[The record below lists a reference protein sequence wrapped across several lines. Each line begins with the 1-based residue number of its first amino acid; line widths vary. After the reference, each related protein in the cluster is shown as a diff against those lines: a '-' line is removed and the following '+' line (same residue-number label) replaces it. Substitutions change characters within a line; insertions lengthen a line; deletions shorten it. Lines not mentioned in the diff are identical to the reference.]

1 MALFASRYLASK
13 PFDLKAFGDIQT
25 YALSGYYNIHDY
37 AVTSWCHHTEE
48 AIARSSSLSA
58 DLFSEVIHSLSAHLR
73 FHLEVQA
80 GEFPDHPT
88 PGDILPR
95 FRQLSTNGRARQEFG
110 NLSTRTLAIREVIE
124 AIWALMPHNPDMQKS
139 IGLQMYGPKQF
150 KCCNTWCN
158 WFSDGFQGVEQR
170 RDHIDQHNRPF
181 RCPVD
186 GCFAGALGF
195 PSEQQLQHHATRHH
209 RETEKLLFPTTL
221 FVKKQPNIAA
231 AIRAGDLEAVK
242 STIQNSIA
250 VTGAFD
256 FVNPIKL
263 LGASKTWTTLTLAV
277 NLKHFDICQY
287 LLEEGALPNS
297 QDFQAAIAQN
307 DADILGLLF
316 SHIPSAEL
324 AKLDPGS
331 LYAADR
337 DTQRMVGRIFGL
349 HHPRYMLYDSF
360 VLKAIKQDRLEIVK
374 SFLDCEDDIIRQR
387 LKADYH
393 AWMQHIMGSSQEC
406 LQALLS
412 IDKSDVLMKQ
422 VFFEA
427 HIDGNESM
435 LSCIASV
442 TPELSDWICLQG
454 DQTARTDNLRYG
466 VISKALMQVVSKSE
480 EKNIWAFLGASF
492 HFMPLDGRLGKMNR
506 ITLRE
511 MLNTDDSLFH
521 QKDERGATLLHGF
534 IDSGD
539 VEMVQFATSV
549 KGVDLNTHCKGPDD
563 GGSLSPI
570 RLALKRIG
578 HRGIDGG
585 WASVTIVYSLLG
597 TGRVNLSE
605 MKVDDELAC
614 LMAAGGMHGHLTQP
628 FVGKGLSQLCPA
640 AREDEI
646 RRLVLDLPRLA
657 NEFNNFLFSSSDAA
671 EWKRN
676 FSLQYL
682 VANHDVYFIFEKMFR
697 QGEYTSAVKIFRERS
712 RDCLL
717 TPAERVVFFK
727 YAIQVDD
734 SSLLT
739 KLLTDSTAVKTAIFM
754 VAARGSPNLF
764 HTLLGRGI
772 QFNIRNDAGLT
783 PLEVAQ
789 SHLNQATEEWLEN
802 WMFPK
807 HVPRKY

>member
-58 DLFSEVIHSLSAHLR
+58 DLFLEVIHFLSAHLR

-80 GEFPDHPT
+80 GDFPDHPT
-88 PGDILPR
+88 PGDILHR

-170 RDHIDQHNRPF
+170 RAHIDQHNRPF

-186 GCFAGALGF
+186 DCFAGALGF
-195 PSEQQLQHHATRHH
+195 PSEQQLQQHATRHH
-209 RETEKLLFPTTL
+209 GEAEKLLFPTTL
-221 FVKKQPNIAA
+221 FIKKHSNLAA

-242 STIQNSIA
+242 STIQEFIA
-250 VTGAFD
+250 VTGAY
-256 FVNPIKL
+256 
-263 LGASKTWTTLTLAV
+263 KTSTTLTLAV
-277 NLKHFDICQY
+277 NWKHFDICQH

-307 DADILGLLF
+307 DADILGLLV
-316 SHIPSAEL
+316 SHIPSTEL
-324 AKLDPGS
+324 ANLDPGS
-331 LYAADR
+331 LYAADK
-337 DTQRMVGRIFGL
+337 DTQRMVVRIFEL
-349 HHPRYMLYDSF
+349 HHPRSMLYDSF

-393 AWMQHIMGSSQEC
+393 AWMQYIMESSQEC

-412 IDKSDVLMKQ
+412 IDKSGVLVKQ

-427 HIDGNESM
+427 HTGGNESM
-435 LSCIASV
+435 LSCIPSV

-454 DQTARTDNLRYG
+454 DQTSCTDNLRYG
-466 VISKALMQVVSKSE
+466 IISKALVQVVSKSE
-480 EKNIWAFLGASF
+480 EKNIWAFLGTSF
-492 HFMPLDGRLGKMNR
+492 HFLPLDGRLGKMNR
-506 ITLRE
+506 VALRE

-549 KGVDLNTHCKGPDD
+549 KGVDINTHCEGPDD

-578 HRGIDGG
+578 HRGIDGC
-585 WASVTIVYSLLG
+585 WASATIVYSLLG

-614 LMAAGGMHGHLTQP
+614 LMAAGGIFGHFKQP
-628 FVGKGLSQLCPA
+628 FVGKGLSQLCPT
-640 AREDEI
+640 AREDQI
-646 RRLVLDLPRLA
+646 RSLVTELPRLA
-657 NEFNNFLFSSSDAA
+657 NEFNSFLFSSPDVAD
-671 EWKRN
+671 WKRN
-676 FSLQYL
+676 FSLQHL
-682 VANHDVYFIFEKMFR
+682 VANHDLYFIFEKMFR

-717 TPAERVVFFK
+717 TPAERVVFLK

-807 HVPRKY
+807 HVPKKY